1 MCVVCNSSLL
11 INALDS
17 RRTVSYLL
25 QKAELMVVPRIT
37 LRQIEAGLDPN
48 ARLLP
53 RYCFV
58 FVLFLWTPKEVD

>member
-1 MCVVCNSSLL
+1 
-11 INALDS
+11 
-17 RRTVSYLL
+17 
-25 QKAELMVVPRIT
+25 MVEPRIA

-58 FVLFLWTPKEVD
+58 FVLFLWTPKEVDWKALCILETSV